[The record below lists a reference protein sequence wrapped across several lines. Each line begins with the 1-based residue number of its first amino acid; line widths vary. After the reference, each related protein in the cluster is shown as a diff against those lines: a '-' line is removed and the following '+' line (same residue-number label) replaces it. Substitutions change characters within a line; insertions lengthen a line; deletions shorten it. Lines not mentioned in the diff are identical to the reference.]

1 MNVLSNPAD
10 KKAIRDALREISSS
24 LTRVEAERD
33 YIKECIKTVA
43 EKYEIPKKTLR
54 RMAKVYHNQNYN
66 KEQEEFE
73 EFETLYET
81 VIESSGNNAET

>member
-1 MNVLSNPAD
+1 MSVLSNPTD
-10 KKAIRDALREISSS
+10 KKAIRDALREISQS
-24 LTRVEAERD
+24 LTRVEGERD
-33 YIKECIKTVA
+33 YIKESIKAVS
-43 EKYEIPKKTLR
+43 EKYLIPKKTLR

-81 VIESSGNNAET
+81 IVEGSGNNAET

>member
-1 MNVLSNPAD
+1 MNILSNPAD
-10 KKAIRDALREISSS
+10 RKAVRDALREISSS
-24 LTRVEAERD
+24 LTRIEGERD

-54 RMAKVYHNQNYN
+54 KMAKVWHNQNYN

-81 VIESSGNNAET
+81 VTESDSNAEA